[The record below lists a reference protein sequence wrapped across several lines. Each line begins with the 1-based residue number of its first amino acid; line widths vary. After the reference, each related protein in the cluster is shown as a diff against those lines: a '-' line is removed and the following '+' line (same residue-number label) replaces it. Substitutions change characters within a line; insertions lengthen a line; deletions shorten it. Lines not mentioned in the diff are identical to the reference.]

1 MAAIVNAC
9 LLYELNAA
17 TVATQDNKIVLR
29 ILIYT
34 IFAIKYDEKNYFVEQ
49 KYFYSFF
56 KLTRQKIS
64 RDEISIERGAVVL

>member
-34 IFAIKYDEKNYFVEQ
+34 IFAIKYDDDIKLKKIILLNKNIFIL
-49 KYFYSFF
+49 FLS
-56 KLTRQKIS
+56 
-64 RDEISIERGAVVL
+64 

>member
-29 ILIYT
+29 ILIYI
-34 IFAIKYDEKNYFVEQ
+34 IFAIKYDDEI
-49 KYFYSFF
+49 
-56 KLTRQKIS
+56 KLTKI
-64 RDEISIERGAVVL
+64 ILLNNKIFLFFF

>member
-29 ILIYT
+29 ILI
-34 IFAIKYDEKNYFVEQ
+34 FVKLVIKYDEIKNLMLYK
-49 KYFYSFF
+49 KYYYYCFYC
-56 KLTRQKIS
+56 
-64 RDEISIERGAVVL
+64 